1 MLGLSQR
8 AASTSEEIKTAY
20 KKAALKFH
28 PDKQDRNNKAAAEQA
43 ARHFQEVSAAYAVL
57 SDPIRRQKYDTRGFA
72 ALEPNEL
79 ENAEVDV
86 SSLGLFST
94 VAAAMFS
101 KLGIPIK
108 TTIATNVVDA
118 AYEGQFKATRLAFAQ
133 SIADKVCFRI
143 LVQSMRA
150 LFWSK
155 CTHCQHLLQVDKGQ
169 AAFYD
174 IMITKEDID
183 SGFVIGA
190 HSSVGS
196 KFKLLLFEETENGR
210 WEVHHQVSACE

>member
-1 MLGLSQR
+1 MLGLPQR
-8 AASTSEEIKTAY
+8 SASTAEELKTAY

-43 ARHFQEVSAAYAVL
+43 ARQFQEVSAAYAVL

-79 ENAEVDV
+79 ENTEVDV

-94 VAAAMFS
+94 FAAAMFS

-133 SIADKVCFRI
+133 SIADKVCSRNH
-143 LVQSMRA
+143 VQCMRA
-150 LFWSK
+150 LFWST
-155 CTHCQHLLQVDKGQ
+155 CT
-169 AAFYD
+169 
-174 IMITKEDID
+174 
-183 SGFVIGA
+183 
-190 HSSVGS
+190 
-196 KFKLLLFEETENGR
+196 R
-210 WEVHHQVSACE
+210 